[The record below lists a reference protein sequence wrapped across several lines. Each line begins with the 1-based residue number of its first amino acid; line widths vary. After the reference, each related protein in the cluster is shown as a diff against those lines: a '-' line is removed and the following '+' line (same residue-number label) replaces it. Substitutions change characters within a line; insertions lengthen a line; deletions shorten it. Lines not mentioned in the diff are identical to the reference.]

1 MQSRTDQRLAWGLVK
16 SQQAFPFLA
25 TTRLAVSVSIY
36 WIGLFRTILY
46 SKGAG
51 VRPFRALRQPTRWW
65 LVDVWRGDVIGTILR
80 VETRSSQIWDKVLRT
95 YGLKLS
101 NLPIEGASDPPY
113 IPRGSGEGLS
123 MRRPVRVG
131 RRRRG
136 RPNMGVVPACGGQA
150 CKTPARGGRPPLDS
164 PRAVSS
170 HVVADH
176 QSAGLRKLPTKHE
189 PPTPAAPCRRTMR
202 PCDTFLLTL
211 PHPGLSGQLRG

>member
-1 MQSRTDQRLAWGLVK
+1 MFVQSRTDQRLAWGLVK

-36 WIGLFRTILY
+36 SIGLFRTILDP
-46 SKGAG
+46 KGTG
-51 VRPFRALRQPTRWW
+51 VRPFWALTRLTRWW
-65 LVDVWRGDVIGTILR
+65 LVHVWRGDVIGTILR

-101 NLPIEGASDPPY
+101 NLPVEGASDPPY

-150 CKTPARGGRPPLDS
+150 FSPTRPGMYMENQGDTPRLR
-164 PRAVSS
+164 R
-170 HVVADH
+170 
-176 QSAGLRKLPTKHE
+176 AGLQNPRQRGQAPSGLPQSCVKS
-189 PPTPAAPCRRTMR
+189 C
-202 PCDTFLLTL
+202 CC
-211 PHPGLSGQLRG
+211 

>member
-1 MQSRTDQRLAWGLVK
+1 M
-16 SQQAFPFLA
+16 
-25 TTRLAVSVSIY
+25 SVSIY
-36 WIGLFRTILY
+36 SIGLFRTILY
-46 SKGAG
+46 PKGAG

-65 LVDVWRGDVIGTILR
+65 LVHVWRGDVIGTILR

-136 RPNMGVVPACGGQA
+136 RPNMGVV
-150 CKTPARGGRPPLDS
+150 
-164 PRAVSS
+164 
-170 HVVADH
+170 
-176 QSAGLRKLPTKHE
+176 LPTH
-189 PPTPAAPCRRTMR
+189 PPRDVYGESGGHPLKPPPEGASPLWTPPELCQVML
-202 PCDTFLLTL
+202 LLTIS
-211 PHPGLSGQLRG
+211 PQA